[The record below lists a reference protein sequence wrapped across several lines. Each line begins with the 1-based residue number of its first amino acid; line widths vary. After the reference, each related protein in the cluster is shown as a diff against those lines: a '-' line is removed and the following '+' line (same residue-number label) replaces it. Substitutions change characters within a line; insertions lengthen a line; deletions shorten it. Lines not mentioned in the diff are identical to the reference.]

1 MAPISYLNRA
11 KIISLI
17 EMDVS
22 EARVTTQLGLPKSS
36 VNFIVRRWRES
47 GLFERKAGSRRPRTS
62 TEEEDQT
69 LVHVIEN
76 RHFLPAVDALGLTNF
91 PASVHTAR
99 RRIRAA
105 NLRNH
110 SAARKFRVKPRHKE
124 TRVGFALNYILR
136 EDNFWEHVIFTDEK
150 VFQSSSSGRL
160 RVYRPRNQRYN
171 EKYVRKI
178 DTSGRFSVNLWA
190 WISANSRGVL
200 LQVEERLTSHVYI
213 RVLEDVMLASVTQ
226 VFPENDFITRQLS
239 YTHRSQGSRLVPK
252 P

>member
-47 GLFERKAGSRRPRTS
+47 GLFERKAGSGRPRTW
-62 TEEEDQT
+62 TEEDQT

-200 LQVEERLTSHVYI
+200 LQAEERLTSHVYI

>member
-22 EARVTTQLGLPKSS
+22 EARLATQLGLSKSS

-47 GLFERKAGSRRPRTS
+47 GLLERKAGAGRPRTS
-62 TEEEDQT
+62 TEEDQ
-69 LVHVIEN
+69 
-76 RHFLPAVDALGLTNF
+76 
-91 PASVHTAR
+91 
-99 RRIRAA
+99 
-105 NLRNH
+105 
-110 SAARKFRVKPRHKE
+110 
-124 TRVGFALNYILR
+124 TRVGFALDYILR

-150 VFQSSSSGRL
+150 VFQSSCSGRL

-178 DTSGRFSVNLWA
+178 DTSGRFSVNMWA

-200 LQVEERLTSHVYI
+200 LQFEKRLTSHVCI
-213 RVLEDVMLASVTQ
+213 RVLKDVMLPSVTQ
-226 VFPENDFITRQLS
+226 VFLENDFIFQQDNCPIHTAHRVADWFQNHNITVLGWPSFSPDLNPIENMWGSLVRTLQHRQ
-239 YTHRSQGSRLVPK
+239 V
-252 P
+252 